1 MSTFRT
7 LLVGAALAWTAAV
20 HAFPT
25 KPVRIVVGFPAGGPL
40 DQHARLLTDKLQA
53 VLGQPVVV
61 DYKAGAGGTVG
72 AQDVMKAPPDGHT
85 LMLANTGVM
94 VINPALYSRLPYA
107 TLKDFTPIARTAMQ
121 PLALLVNPNVPAKNL
136 QEFMAYAK
144 SKPGQINYGSAG
156 NGGISHLVPE
166 MFKTATGLFM
176 VHIPYRGS
184 APAFTDLM
192 GGQVQFMAES
202 IPQAAA
208 YHKQGKVRALAVTS
222 RERNPAL
229 PEVPTVIESGLKGF
243 EVVGFYG
250 FLAPAGTP
258 KDVVAKLSDAFG
270 QVMQSPEVKS
280 RMVSQGADPA
290 FLGADDFA
298 KFLASEMPRWADAV
312 KKSGAKLRMPMS
324 FTWATR
330 AASHSAWLHT
340 MATQPRRRAVSR
352 HPSHS
357 VSSSRARGMCAAVA
371 CAPASASG
379 LKDENSG
386 GTAWPCHSRAAVSPT
401 TRPVVSS
408 CPGVGLISMFRK

>member
-1 MSTFRT
+1 MR
-7 LLVGAALAWTAAV
+7 APLA
-20 HAFPT
+20 
-25 KPVRIVVGFPAGGPL
+25 PVAGESDG
-40 DQHARLLTDKLQA
+40 DGKTDASQA
-53 VLGQPVVV
+53 NASIQDASLN
-61 DYKAGAGGTVG
+61 G
-72 AQDVMKAPPDGHT
+72 AQITSLAAIISAVAAGQMPLETARGLIVASFTTIDENEADRILAP
-85 LMLANTGVM
+85 
-94 VINPALYSRLPYA
+94 
-107 TLKDFTPIARTAMQ
+107 LKDFTPIARTAMQ
-121 PLALLVNPNVPAKNL
+121 PLALLVNPSVPAKNL

-222 RERNPAL
+222 RARNPAL
-229 PEVPTVIESGLKGF
+229 PDVPTVIESGLKGF

-270 QVMQSPEVKS
+270 KVMQSPEVKS

-298 KFLASEMPRWADAV
+298 KFLAAEMPRWADAV
-312 KKSGAKLRMPMS
+312 KKSGAKL
-324 FTWATR
+324 
-330 AASHSAWLHT
+330 
-340 MATQPRRRAVSR
+340 
-352 HPSHS
+352 
-357 VSSSRARGMCAAVA
+357 
-371 CAPASASG
+371 
-379 LKDENSG
+379 D
-386 GTAWPCHSRAAVSPT
+386 
-401 TRPVVSS
+401 
-408 CPGVGLISMFRK
+408 

>member
-1 MSTFRT
+1 MKLLRT
-7 LLVGAALAWTAAV
+7 CITLAAGLAFAAAV
-20 HAFPT
+20 QAQAFPS
-25 KPVRIVVGFPAGGPL
+25 KPIRIVVGFPAGGPL
-40 DQHARLLTDKLQA
+40 DQHARLLSDKLQT
-53 VLGQPVVV
+53 VLGQPVVM

-72 AQDVMKAPPDGHT
+72 AQEVMKASPDGHT
-85 LMLANTGVM
+85 IMLANTGVM

-107 TLKDFTPIARTAMQ
+107 TLKDFVPVARTAMQ
-121 PLALLVNPNVPAKNL
+121 PLALLVNTSVPAKNL

-144 SKPGQINYGSAG
+144 SRPGQVNFGSAG

-202 IPQAAA
+202 IPQAAS

-222 RERNPAL
+222 KERNPAL
-229 PEVPTVIESGLKGF
+229 PEVPTVIESGIKGF

-258 KDVVAKLSDAFG
+258 KDVVNKLSDAFG
-270 QVMQSPEVKS
+270 QVLQMPDVRN

-312 KKSGAKLRMPMS
+312 KKSGAKL
-324 FTWATR
+324 
-330 AASHSAWLHT
+330 
-340 MATQPRRRAVSR
+340 
-352 HPSHS
+352 
-357 VSSSRARGMCAAVA
+357 
-371 CAPASASG
+371 
-379 LKDENSG
+379 D
-386 GTAWPCHSRAAVSPT
+386 
-401 TRPVVSS
+401 
-408 CPGVGLISMFRK
+408 

>member
-1 MSTFRT
+1 MKLLRT
-7 LLVGAALAWTAAV
+7 CITLAAGLALSAAV
-20 HAFPT
+20 HAQAFPS

-40 DQHARLLTDKLQA
+40 DQHARLLSDKLQT
-53 VLGQPVVV
+53 VLGQPVVM

-72 AQDVMKAPPDGHT
+72 AQEVMRAPPDGHT
-85 LMLANTGVM
+85 IMLANTGVM

-107 TLKDFTPIARTAMQ
+107 TLKDFVPVARTAMQ
-121 PLALLVNPNVPAKNL
+121 PLALLVNPSVPAKNL

-144 SKPGQINYGSAG
+144 SRPGQVNFGSAG

-202 IPQAAA
+202 IPQAAS

-222 RERNPAL
+222 KERNPAL
-229 PEVPTVIESGLKGF
+229 PEVPTVIESGIKGF

-258 KDVVAKLSDAFG
+258 KDVVNKLSDAFG
-270 QVMQSPEVKS
+270 QVLQMPDVRN

-298 KFLASEMPRWADAV
+298 KFLAAEMPRWADAV
-312 KKSGAKLRMPMS
+312 KKSGAKM
-324 FTWATR
+324 
-330 AASHSAWLHT
+330 
-340 MATQPRRRAVSR
+340 
-352 HPSHS
+352 
-357 VSSSRARGMCAAVA
+357 
-371 CAPASASG
+371 
-379 LKDENSG
+379 D
-386 GTAWPCHSRAAVSPT
+386 
-401 TRPVVSS
+401 
-408 CPGVGLISMFRK
+408 